1 LEEVDTVFDLI
12 DACGRR
18 PKPRIGFDACGR
30 RPKPRI
36 GFDACG
42 RRPKPRIGFDACGR
56 RPRIGFDGPFGT
68 EISPL
73 VSVDG
78 SEGSFGVV
86 VETLFV
92 EEFPSTVRVPNFYAM
107 FV

>member
-1 LEEVDTVFDLI
+1 LEKYVARVESHFGEVDGVPCGEQYAPRKWVGLEEIDTVFDLI
-12 DACGRR
+12 DACG
-18 PKPRIGFDACGR
+18 K
-30 RPKPRI
+30 
-36 GFDACG
+36 
-42 RRPKPRIGFDACGR
+42 
-56 RPRIGFDGPFGT
+56 PRIGFDGPFGT

-92 EEFPSTVRVPNFYAM
+92 EKFSGAVWVPNFYAM
-107 FV
+107 FVKVFCGG